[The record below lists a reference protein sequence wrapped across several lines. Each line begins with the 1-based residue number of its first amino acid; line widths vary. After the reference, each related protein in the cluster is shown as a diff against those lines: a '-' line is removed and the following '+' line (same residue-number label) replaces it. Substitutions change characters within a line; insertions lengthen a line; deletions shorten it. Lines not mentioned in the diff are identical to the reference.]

1 MHDGC
6 VSKLLAREQSLALLA
21 ADFEAAAGGSGRT
34 VRVSG
39 EAGIGKT
46 SLLEH
51 FVQGHAPE
59 HVLWGACEALF
70 TDCVPRQNRT
80 VLKEKVPVS

>member
-6 VSKLLAREQSLALLA
+6 VSKLLERGQSLALLA

-34 VRVSG
+34 VLVSG

-46 SLLEH
+46 SLLENS
-51 FVQGHAPE
+51 VQGHAPE
-59 HVLWGACEALF
+59 HVFWGPAKRCS
-70 TDCVPRQNRT
+70 RT
-80 VLKEKVPVS
+80 ASHVKTARS